1 MKQIDITN
9 MSEPFFATLKL
20 ITGEEVL
27 AEVAHELDHETNDDF
42 FTVCNPIVVNEMTKI
57 DHQRGVMVSG
67 LVPKKWMTYSNDDL
81 TIIQKH
87 HVVSIS
93 ELDKFGIE
101 FYMNALKV
109 ARISSPIKRNIKSTD
124 NTGFIGHTETS
135 REDLERIYK
144 MN

>member
-1 MKQIDITN
+1 MMQ
-9 MSEPFFATLKL
+9 EPFFATLKL

-27 AEVAHELDHETNDDF
+27 AEVAHELDHENNDDF

-67 LVPKKWMTYSNDDL
+67 LVPKRWMTYSNDDL

-109 ARISSPIKRNIKSTD
+109 ARVSSPIKRSIKSTD
-124 NTGFIGHTETS
+124 NTGFIGKVNTS
-135 REDLERIYK
+135 RDFLERVF
-144 MN
+144 NL